1 MHAAEHILAVPDI
14 TFHKSHMVL
23 AGNIVHIAIDLK
35 VSVLGRH
42 VRAGLLH
49 HMFFMDTAVILQFL
63 DRDKFQSVLLRQLPQ
78 VRGPHHGSVFLHDL
92 TAHAALGESRQTHE
106 VYSCLGVAVS
116 HKDTATSCH
125 ERKYMTR
132 SSEIL
137 RLCRRIHT
145 LHHRVGALRRRNSCC
160 RVHMVNGDRECRAV
174 VIRVLGYHL
183 RKSQPL
189 CHCRAHRRTDQ
200 SLCVACHEIDICLCR
215 KLCRADHISLILPV
229 RVICHENDLSR
240 PQIFDRFFDCVVLLV
255 HIFLPFQSL
264 LLKVFLSAG
273 FLLLK
278 L

>member
-14 TFHKSHMVL
+14 TFHKGNMVL
-23 AGNIVHIAIDLK
+23 AGNIVHIAVDLK

-78 VRGPHHGSVFLHDL
+78 VCGPHHGSVFLHDL
-92 TAHAALGESRQTHE
+92 TAHAALGKSSQTHE
-106 VYSCLGVAVS
+106 VHSCLGVAVS
-116 HKDTATSCH
+116 HKDTAAPCH
-125 ERKYMTR
+125 ERKYMAR

-145 LHHRVGALRRRNSCC
+145 LHHRVGALRRRDSCR
-160 RVHMVNGDRECRAV
+160 RVHMVDGDCKCRAV

-189 CHCRAHRRTDQ
+189 RHCRAHRRTDQ
-200 SLCVACHEIDICLCR
+200 TLCMACHKIDVFLCR
-215 KLCRADHISLILPV
+215 ELCRADHISLILPV

-255 HIFLPFQSL
+255 HIFLPFQSP
-264 LLKVFLSAG
+264 LLKVFRNYSVPS
-273 FLLLK
+273 
-278 L
+278 